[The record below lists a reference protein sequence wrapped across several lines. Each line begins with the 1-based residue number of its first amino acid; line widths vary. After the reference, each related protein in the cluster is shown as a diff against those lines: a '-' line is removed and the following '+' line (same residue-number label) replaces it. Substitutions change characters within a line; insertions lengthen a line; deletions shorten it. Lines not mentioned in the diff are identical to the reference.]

1 MSKKVAYGGILLAL
15 NIILL
20 MLLNI
25 IPINTLFLLG
35 LASLPVSIIIMEW
48 GIGSGIAFYIGSV
61 ILGFIV
67 MSNKSQ
73 WIIYIFTFGIYGII
87 KYLIEKNRPIYIEY
101 ILKFLFANIVLLIM
115 YFILKEFIYIP
126 INLISVVSFEVIFV
140 IYDHMYTLFIE
151 YYNYKIKNLINKI

>member
-87 KYLIEKNRPIYIEY
+87 KYLIEKDRPIYIEY

-126 INLISVVSFEVIFV
+126 INLISVVSFEVVFL